1 MKMNN
6 LSKHMVPYLVY
17 YYYPHNLEDG
27 VGILAA
33 NIYTTQGQF
42 HAAQNNSHT
51 LAYKAPFSQFG
62 FQDCEYMI
70 L

>member
-1 MKMNN
+1 
-6 LSKHMVPYLVY
+6 VY

-33 NIYTTQGQF
+33 NIYTTQCQF

-51 LAYKAPFSQFG
+51 PACEAPFSQFVLQG
-62 FQDCEYMI
+62 CEYTI